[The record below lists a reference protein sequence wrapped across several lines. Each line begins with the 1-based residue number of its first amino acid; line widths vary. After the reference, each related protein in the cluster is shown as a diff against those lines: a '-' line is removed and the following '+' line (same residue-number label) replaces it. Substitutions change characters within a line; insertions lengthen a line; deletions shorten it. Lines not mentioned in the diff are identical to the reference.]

1 MERLFIA
8 VKLPQNVKT
17 ALSSCIND
25 VMKKTNCPMT
35 PVKDISMHI
44 TLAFLGD
51 TDPKKINEIKTVLS
65 EVAADHKGFSLAV
78 DSLGSFSSGG
88 VPRTLLAHIG
98 GDNEALAALQKDVSY
113 ALDELG
119 LDYDRK
125 AFKPH
130 ITIARIRNGAT
141 PQQISIL
148 KKVYQETALPDTG
161 SFDVKGFTLF
171 KSDLTYAGPVYTPRA
186 EFSLTD

>member
-8 VKLPQNVKT
+8 VKLPQNVKA
-17 ALSSCIND
+17 ALSSCISD

-35 PVKDISMHI
+35 PVKDVSMHI

-51 TDPKKINEIKTVLS
+51 TDPREINEIKTVLTD
-65 EVAADHKGFSLAV
+65 AASKHTAFSLAV

-98 GDNEALAALQKDVSY
+98 GDSEALVSLQKDVAY

-141 PQQISIL
+141 PLQITKL
-148 KKVYQETALPDTG
+148 KQVYKETVLPDTG
-161 SFDVKGFTLF
+161 TFDVKGFTLF

-186 EFSLTD
+186 EFTLSD